1 MVIRLFVCYINKM
14 YIPLGHKWRKSIM
27 KEYKVG
33 IIGFGTVGAGVA
45 ENLLLNKDVIAK
57 RTGITLNLCGIAD
70 LDITTDRGVKVP
82 DGVLTTD
89 AAKVIRESDIV
100 VELIGGTTI
109 AKKFILEAL
118 NAGKSVVTANKAL
131 LAHHGEELFAAAG
144 KSGADI
150 FYEASV
156 AGGIPIIKALREG
169 LVSNRISKI
178 FGIMNGTCNYILTRM
193 EKEGTDFATVLADA
207 QKLGYAEANPSLD
220 IDGFDTA
227 HKTAIL
233 AALAYG
239 KWFGIDAVY
248 VEGIRELELA
258 DIVCADE
265 LGYRIKLLGIIKEE
279 NGAVQMRV
287 HPTLI
292 PKTALLANINDVF
305 NGVLVDGDTVGQT
318 LFYGRGAGRKATA
331 SAVVADIT
339 DAALNLA
346 NDCRQR
352 VPGFTAGEQFDH
364 QLAEESVTSRYYLRL
379 QVKDCPGVIAQ
390 ITQILAARSI
400 SISSLIQ
407 HETRDAQGEVS
418 LVVLTHPALEKA
430 VRAALAEIATLSVNS
445 SPVKLLRI
453 EDI

>member
-1 MVIRLFVCYINKM
+1 V
-14 YIPLGHKWRKSIM
+14 

-45 ENLLLNKDVIAK
+45 ENLLLNGDVIAK
-57 RTGITLNLCGIAD
+57 RTGVLPKLTGIAD

-82 DGVLTTD
+82 DGILTTD

-100 VELIGGTTI
+100 VELVGGTTI
-109 AKKFILEAL
+109 AKKFILDAL

-131 LAHHGEELFAAAG
+131 LAHYGEELFAAAE
-144 KSGADI
+144 KTGADI

-169 LVSNRISKI
+169 LVSNRINKI

-193 EKEGTDFATVLADA
+193 EREGTDFAAVLADA

-233 AALAYG
+233 ASLAYG

-265 LGYRIKLLGIIKEE
+265 LGYRIKLLGIIKNE
-279 NGAVQMRV
+279 NGKVQMRV

-292 PKTALLANINDVF
+292 PKEALLANINDVF
-305 NGVLVDGDTVGQT
+305 NGVMVEGDTVGQT

-339 DAALNLA
+339 DAALNLDS
-346 NDCRQR
+346 NSRCR
-352 VPGFTAGEQFDH
+352 VAGFTPGELFDC
-364 QLAEESVTSRYYLRL
+364 QIPEEEISSRYYLRM

-390 ITQILAARSI
+390 ITQILASRSI

-407 HETRDAQGEVS
+407 HERSHRNGEVS
-418 LVVLTHPALEKA
+418 LVLLTHPALEKEIL
-430 VRAALAEIATLSVNS
+430 AALSVIAVLSVNS

>member
-1 MVIRLFVCYINKM
+1 
-14 YIPLGHKWRKSIM
+14 M

-33 IIGFGTVGAGVA
+33 ILGFGTVGAGVA
-45 ENLLLNKDVIAK
+45 ENLLKNKDVIAK
-57 RTGITLNLCGIAD
+57 RAGVVPVLSGIAD
-70 LDITTDRGVKVP
+70 LDITTDRGVEVP
-82 DGVLTTD
+82 EGILTTD
-89 AAKVIRESDIV
+89 AAKVIADSDIV
-100 VELIGGTTI
+100 VELIGGTTV

-118 NAGKSVVTANKAL
+118 KAGKSVVTANKAL
-131 LAHHGEELFAAAG
+131 LAHYGEELFAAAQE
-144 KSGADI
+144 SGADI

-169 LVSNRISKI
+169 LVSNKI
-178 FGIMNGTCNYILTRM
+178 NKVFGILNGTCNYILTRM
-193 EKEGTDFATVLADA
+193 EREGANFADVLADA

-239 KWFGIDAVY
+239 KWFGIEAVY
-248 VEGIRELELA
+248 VEGIRDLEVA
-258 DIVCADE
+258 DILCADE
-265 LGYRIKLLGIIKEE
+265 LGYRIKLLGIIKNE

-292 PKTALLANINDVF
+292 PKTALLANIHEVF
-305 NGVLVDGDTVGQT
+305 NGVLVEGDTVGQT
-318 LFYGRGAGRKATA
+318 LFYGRGAGRQATA

-339 DAALNLA
+339 DAAINLA

-352 VPGFTAGEQFDH
+352 IKGFSAGEQFDKKIS
-364 QLAEESVTSRYYLRL
+364 EDSVVSRYYLRL
-379 QVKDCPGVIAQ
+379 EVKDCPGVIAQ
-390 ITQILAARSI
+390 VTQILASRSI

-407 HETRDAQGEVS
+407 HETRDAKGAVS
-418 LVVLTHPALEKA
+418 LVLLTHPAKEKE
-430 VRAALAEIATLSVNS
+430 VRSALAEIAVLSVNS